1 VNNFI
6 GRFILATISPF
17 ILIACS
23 ENNNNENP
31 DFNINSL
38 FTDYGT
44 YGRTIYFDDNQGVS
58 WCYYDILTITN
69 SSELS
74 LTISNPMQQECH
86 IDESLYLTTEYIN
99 ITGEKKINST
109 EFNIYTTPARTAA
122 SYIVYPSNGDFSE
135 SNTEYQTI
143 KDIYYNPD
151 PLFPFI
157 SLTGFNSVFGQKTI
171 ATLKIS
177 QINNQYWANRL
188 SAHDHI
194 VVNEFLK
201 NDKSIEEA
209 EAEFQFVIHELYL
222 AFGGPLY
229 DKPLPDVDIAY
240 SLVGRPDNRE
250 ELYTAHPYQRLTPT
264 EDDPYP
270 LIQVRIE

>member
-1 VNNFI
+1 MNNFI
-6 GRFILATISPF
+6 GRLILATVSSLM
-17 ILIACS
+17 LIACS
-23 ENNNNENP
+23 ENNNNDNP
-31 DFNINSL
+31 DFNINAL

-86 IDESLYLTTEYIN
+86 LDESLYLTTEYVN
-99 ITGEKKINST
+99 ITGEKKNSST
-109 EFNIYTTPARTAA
+109 EFIISTSLASTAA
-122 SYIVYPSNGDFSE
+122 SYSIYPSNGDFSE
-135 SNTEYQTI
+135 SNIEYQEQ
-143 KDIYYNPD
+143 KDSYNPN
-151 PLFPFI
+151 PLAPFLFLTPFR
-157 SLTGFNSVFGQKTI
+157 SLFGQKTI
-171 ATLKIS
+171 ATLKIAK
-177 QINNQYWANRL
+177 IDNQYWASRL
-188 SAHDHI
+188 SAD
-194 VVNEFLK
+194 
-201 NDKSIEEA
+201 D
-209 EAEFQFVIHELYL
+209 YL
-222 AFGGPLY
+222 AFNSLISNDVSIQDAYLELQFVSNEVYMSFGGPSY
-229 DKPLPDVDIAY
+229 NSPLPDVDISY